1 MMDCDMMGG
10 GMMGGAMMLLWLV
23 FALVL
28 LALAVTALI
37 WLVRQ
42 IRGSSGPA
50 DAPAKRRSA
59 REELDRRYAIGELGR
74 EDTCRRGSWRTER
87 NRENPYSEGTP
98 SIALARS

>member
-28 LALAVTALI
+28 LALAVTALV

-42 IRGSSGPA
+42 VQGRSGA
-50 DAPAKRRSA
+50 SDAPGTRTSA
-59 REELDRRYAIGELGR
+59 WEELDRRYAAGELGR
-74 EDTCRRGSWRTER
+74 DD
-87 NRENPYSEGTP
+87 Y
-98 SIALARS
+98 LQARADLEK